1 MIYLPSL
8 SGQVDNKT
16 TLFTYKPGENVAT
29 FANAS
34 FVPMFLEDLKFANDT
49 LRKQAEEA
57 CQGDINCLFDSAS
70 TKDVFL
76 GASTKAV
83 SSTLEKESSSL
94 SMYLLSAKCL
104 LLFNSRI
111 LLFYSF
117 NS

>member
-1 MIYLPSL
+1 M
-8 SGQVDNKT
+8 
-16 TLFTYKPGENVAT
+16 ET

-34 FVPMFLEDLKFANDT
+34 FVPMFLEDLNFANET

-70 TKDVFL
+70 TKDVSL

-94 SMYLLSAKCL
+94 SMY
-104 LLFNSRI
+104 
-111 LLFYSF
+111 
-117 NS
+117 